1 MTEPRNDG
9 YLVST
14 LLYKFLTR
22 AYCLI
27 DTVISKSHDVVLFF
41 LNLDPSNKGLYVNN
55 KQYSLSS
62 QKAFKLAMTYSTRL
76 FSGQSIDVQSLT
88 HLLVISNK
96 NVSITV
102 FTKTMQRATLLS
114 KV

>member
-1 MTEPRNDG
+1 MM
-9 YLVST
+9 LS
-14 LLYKFLTR
+14 F
-22 AYCLI
+22 
-27 DTVISKSHDVVLFF
+27 FF

-62 QKAFKLAMTYSTRL
+62 QKAFKLAMTYSTRLFL